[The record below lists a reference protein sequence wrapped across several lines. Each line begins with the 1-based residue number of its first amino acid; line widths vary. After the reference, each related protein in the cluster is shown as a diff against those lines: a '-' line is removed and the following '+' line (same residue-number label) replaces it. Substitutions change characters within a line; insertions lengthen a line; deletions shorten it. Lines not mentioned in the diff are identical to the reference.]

1 VSSETSTP
9 DRVSRPRAPRDASEA
24 ALPVA
29 TTGERN
35 PALAARISALAAELA
50 AGDIERIHA
59 FGREIGIQASQ
70 HTDAILSKVR
80 GSELD
85 EIGSMLTEIVTA
97 AQTINVAALSNSR
110 SSLPVIGPLI
120 DLFRLKAGEVVRR
133 FHDVRTQVDAL
144 VTEVDAMQSGLATRN
159 EALEDS
165 FRSVREEHEQLEI
178 HMTAGEQTL
187 VVLRRRIEAMP
198 DAGADPMA
206 AQSRNDLQSAV
217 DALEK
222 RVADMKV
229 LQHAALQQLP
239 MIRMV
244 QTNNRMLIEKF
255 HTIRE
260 LTVPA
265 WKRQFMLALSLNE
278 QKSAVQLANSIDD
291 ATNRFLLEN
300 AKLLKDNTLSTAR
313 ANQRLVIDVETLRQ
327 VHDSLVETMQEVIR
341 INANGVKTR
350 AQVSNDLRQ
359 MREALAAGSTLPA
372 RAEKAGDG
380 QAARALAGPVR
391 KTR

>member
-1 VSSETSTP
+1 
-9 DRVSRPRAPRDASEA
+9 
-24 ALPVA
+24 
-29 TTGERN
+29 
-35 PALAARISALAAELA
+35 
-50 AGDIERIHA
+50 
-59 FGREIGIQASQ
+59 
-70 HTDAILSKVR
+70 
-80 GSELD
+80 
-85 EIGSMLTEIVTA
+85 
-97 AQTINVAALSNSR
+97 
-110 SSLPVIGPLI
+110 
-120 DLFRLKAGEVVRR
+120 
-133 FHDVRTQVDAL
+133 
-144 VTEVDAMQSGLATRN
+144 
-159 EALEDS
+159 
-165 FRSVREEHEQLEI
+165 
-178 HMTAGEQTL
+178 
-187 VVLRRRIEAMP
+187 
-198 DAGADPMA
+198 
-206 AQSRNDLQSAV
+206 
-217 DALEK
+217 
-222 RVADMKV
+222 MKV

-341 INANGVKTR
+341 INADGVKAR

-359 MREALAAGSTLPA
+359 MREALAAGHTLPA

-380 QAARALAGPVR
+380 QAVRALAGSGR
-391 KTR
+391 KKQ